1 MDVFFYKVRNMRKD
15 GWNNEKGF
23 TLIEIIAVL
32 VILGILT
39 AVAVPRYVD
48 MQNQAK
54 ANAAQGQIAQVKGS
68 LQTGWGKAL
77 LILGGSTPT
86 LAQIIS
92 NANLSSGTQVM
103 GAPPDNWGVRIATS
117 GTTIITV
124 AVINRGGDAGYT
136 ANSNWNR
143 P

>member
-1 MDVFFYKVRNMRKD
+1 MRNN

-48 MQNQAK
+48 MQTQAK

-92 NANLSSGTQVM
+92 NANLSSGTQVI
-103 GAPPDNWGVRIATS
+103 GAAPDNWGVTIGTS
-117 GTTIITV
+117 GTTIVTV
-124 AVINRGGDAGYT
+124 RVINRGGDAGYA

>member
-1 MDVFFYKVRNMRKD
+1 MFSYEEKKMRRNGWKD
-15 GWNNEKGF
+15 EKGF

-32 VILGILT
+32 IILGIL
-39 AVAVPRYVD
+39 AVVAVPRYVD

-54 ANAAQGQIAQVKGS
+54 ANAAQGQVAQMKGA
-68 LQTGWGKAL
+68 LQNGWGKAL

-92 NANLSSGTQVM
+92 NANLSSGTQVV
-103 GAPPDNWGVRIATS
+103 GAAPDNWGVTIGTS